1 MTEAEMEEERAYDR
15 SRRKFLKGAVAFVG
29 AAGSATLFSGKLLQL
44 VGFSNSD
51 VRALAT
57 EDRQWVMVIDLDKC
71 NGCGKCTEG
80 CTAEHYVPF
89 GQQWI
94 HVYEVQDEFGHRY
107 FLPRP
112 CMQCDNAPC
121 LKVCPVGATYRKQ
134 DGIVLVDHTRCIGC
148 RYCMA
153 ACPYDARSFN
163 WTEPPHTDAELAH
176 TYSPEAPWPH
186 RAGVVEKCMFCA
198 HLSEMGDLPAC
209 VKACTKEMG
218 NGAIYFGDRR
228 EDVVANGVETIPFA
242 ATLRDRGGF
251 RLKEELGTEPRVWYL
266 PPRKG

>member
-1 MTEAEMEEERAYDR
+1 MKA
-15 SRRKFLKGAVAFVG
+15 AVAIVG
-29 AAGSATLFSGKLLQL
+29 GAGIATLFSNRILD
-44 VGFSNSD
+44 VVHASVSD
-51 VRALAT
+51 PRALSS
-57 EDRQWVMVIDLDKC
+57 ERRQWVMLIDLSKC

-80 CTAEHYVPF
+80 CAATHFVPE

-94 HVYEVQDEFGHRY
+94 KVYEVQDEFGHRY

-112 CMQCDNAPC
+112 CMQCENAPC

-134 DGIVLVDHTRCIGC
+134 DGVVLVDHNRCIGC

-163 WTEPPHTDAELAH
+163 WSEPAHTPEELAH

-186 RAGVVEKCMFCA
+186 RMGVVEKCMFCA
-198 HLSEMGDLPAC
+198 HYSQEGQLPAC
-209 VKACTKEMG
+209 VQACTKEMG
-218 NGAIYFGDRR
+218 DGAIYFGDLR
-228 EDVVANGVETIPFA
+228 EDAVSNGVETIPLGN
-242 ATLRDRGGF
+242 TLREKGGF

-266 PPRKG
+266 PPRRG